1 MPAPRRAVAPAWSPD
16 TPVAALT
23 GVGPERAAQLGRLG
37 VHTLGDL
44 LQLRPRRHEDR
55 RHLRTLR
62 ELTEKG
68 AFTAR
73 GRIVAQGVSWYRQHT
88 RSVFEFVL
96 DDGTARL
103 HCRWWNLPFLEEFY
117 RVGDDVIVFG
127 KLRELRPRT
136 MDHPEAEV
144 LEAGEEAS
152 LHVDRVVPVYPLTE
166 GLPQRW
172 LRALIARHLQ
182 ALPALF
188 PPVPAAGVPA
198 GLPATLADALRQ
210 LHTPETLEAAEAA
223 RRRLAFE
230 EFLQLQRE
238 LVGRRRRLEAR
249 QAGRPCAGD
258 NSLIRPFLAALPFKL
273 TAAQTRVLREI
284 RAGLGGPHPM
294 RRLLQGDVGSGK
306 TVVAACAALMALES
320 GHEAALMAP
329 TEILAAQHF
338 GRFREW
344 LAPLGVPVALRTG
357 STREEGAEA
366 APATRPGLVIGTHAL
381 LHGGYQPRRLGLV
394 VIDEGH
400 KFGTAQRE
408 TLVRKGAFP
417 HLLVLT
423 ATPIPR
429 TLALT
434 LYGDLDVSVL
444 DEAPPGRGRV
454 RTFLR
459 ERQALPKVIEFL
471 RGQLAAG
478 RQAYVVYPRIGAGGG
493 EEGAAEVRAAVAG
506 LEEFKRALP
515 EFSAGLL
522 HGRLPAE
529 QKDAVMREFAA
540 GRLRVLVATSV
551 IEVGVDVANAT
562 VMLIENAE
570 RFGLAQLHQLRG
582 RIGRGAHESF
592 CILLQGGG
600 PEAAARLQVLAETTD
615 GFRIAEA
622 DLAQRGAGDL
632 TGLVQSGASPFRF
645 GDLATDR
652 ELVEAAR
659 AAALATAGQPPS

>member
-1 MPAPRRAVAPAWSPD
+1 
-16 TPVAALT
+16 PVAARA
-23 GVGPERAAQLGRLG
+23 GVGPERTAQLARLG
-37 VHTLGDL
+37 VHTLGEL
-44 LQLRPRRHEDR
+44 LRLRPRRHEDR
-55 RHLRTLR
+55 RLLRPIR

-73 GRIVAQGVSWYRQHT
+73 GRIVAQGVNWFRQRT
-88 RSVFEFVL
+88 KSVFEFVL
-96 DDGTARL
+96 DDGTAHL

-127 KLRELRPRT
+127 KLRELKPRM

-152 LHVDRVVPVYPLTE
+152 IHVDRVVPVYPLTE

-172 LRALIARHLQ
+172 LRALIARHLH
-182 ALPALF
+182 AIPALF
-188 PPVPAAGVPA
+188 PPEPVAGVPA

-210 LHTPETLEAAEAA
+210 LHAPESLEAAEAA

-230 EFLQLQRE
+230 EFLQLQCE

-258 NSLIRPFLAALPFKL
+258 NTLIRPFLAALPFKL

-284 RAGLGGPHPM
+284 RAGLGGRHPM

-320 GHEAALMAP
+320 GCEAALMAP

-338 GRFREW
+338 RRFREW

-357 STREEGAEA
+357 SVRDAGTDE
-366 APATRPGLVIGTHAL
+366 APAARPGLVIGTHAL
-381 LHGGYQPRRLGLV
+381 LHGGYQPGRLGLV

-434 LYGDLDVSVL
+434 IYGDLDVSVL
-444 DEAPPGRGRV
+444 DESPPGRGRV

-459 ERQALPKVIEFL
+459 ERKALPKVIEFL

-478 RQAYVVYPRIGAGGG
+478 RQAYVVYPRIQAGGG

-506 LEEFKRALP
+506 LEEFQKALP
-515 EFSAGLL
+515 GVSLGLL

-529 QKDAVMREFAA
+529 QKDGVMQDFAA
-540 GRLRVLVATSV
+540 GRLRILVATSV

-570 RFGLAQLHQLRG
+570 RFGLAQPHQLRG

-592 CILLQGGG
+592 CVLLHHGE
-600 PEAAARLQVLAETTD
+600 PETAARLQVLVDTTD
-615 GFRIAEA
+615 GFRIAEE

-632 TGLVQSGASPFRF
+632 AGLAQSGASPFRF

-659 AAALATAGQPPS
+659 AAAEACGGDAPSPAR